1 MSKVWVLF
9 FMLDTFFSK
18 NEKTVNDMIDKL
30 KLLAYAMVGSLLFRY
45 VIQMFKNKK
54 IILFS
59 AKI

>member
-9 FMLDTFFSK
+9 FMLDTFYST
-18 NEKTVNDMIDKL
+18 NEKTVNDILDKL
-30 KLLAYAMVGSLLFRY
+30 QLLTYVVVGSLLFSY

-54 IILFS
+54 IILFL

>member
-9 FMLDTFFSK
+9 FKLDTFYST
-18 NEKTVNDMIDKL
+18 NEKTVNDILDKL
-30 KLLAYAMVGSLLFRY
+30 QLLTYVVVGSLLFSY

-54 IILFS
+54 IILLL